1 MIKITANG
9 VCARAQRLE
18 PLTSGMVGAKVAF
31 ALSPDFDGL
40 TVTAVFT
47 NGAVTKDVLNPG
59 AECFI
64 PPEVLE
70 TAGKTVKVGI
80 YAASGSELVIPTVYA
95 PIGVVLPG
103 ADPSGDTSTSAAL
116 PVWAQI
122 EAMIGSLDDLTTEA
136 KNNLVAAINE
146 AAQTGGGSASIAM
159 RVDGGYIQYSTD
171 NGNTWVNLIAK
182 ADLKGDKGAAGK
194 DGTSITISGISES
207 TADGGTNTVTFSD
220 GSVLNVKNGSK
231 GSAGADGRDGA
242 PGAPGAPGK
251 DGHSP
256 VVTATKSGKTTTI
269 SVDGAAIATVEDGAD
284 GKPGAAGQA
293 GAAGADGITPHIGD
307 NGNWYLGSTDTGKPS
322 RGEQGPKGADGH
334 TPVKGTDYWTASD
347 KAEVVAEAAAAIDLT
362 SYAKKTEVPTK
373 TSQLTNDSGFLTSH
387 QDISGKQDKST
398 LEADV
403 AAKGFTKNTGTYSKP
418 AGGIPK
424 ADLAN
429 DVQASLGKADT
440 ALQSHQSLAAYRT
453 AAAQD
458 EIDSGKVDKENG
470 KGLSTNDYTAA
481 AKAKVD
487 AIPVNPKYTD
497 TVYDDT
503 ALKERVATIESKE
516 SAWDAKSDFSG
527 SYNDLTDKPTIPTIP
542 EYVHTEAETVARIV
556 NQHQSNDSIVFP
568 FLSDAHCGYY
578 TDTGNAATTLAG
590 QLLNQIG
597 KRTPYDFIVHGGDFS
612 TGAWNTTKLNSFE
625 QIEDYTE
632 LTSEADKGVLSVWC
646 AGNHDDA
653 PCMATA
659 GRVTQKELFGLVGR
673 KNRISGAVCPNGCN
687 YGYLDLENRKLRVI
701 YLDTDDKRNWGTVLV
716 SSSTAVPDYLNAQN
730 VGGDQLRWLANT
742 GLDFTDKA
750 NPAEWNIVVV
760 SHAALNISGT
770 ITDAVSGTVYA
781 HSTENAAKIINAYR
795 TGKSGSITHNGVT
808 VNYDFS
814 AIGSKATVI
823 CAVHGHNHKFC
834 TETLTGGILSIGCP
848 NVMNGRE
855 RASDDGNTYTKT
867 AGTADGTS
875 FCILTIDRENCM
887 IYADC
892 VGAGYDRVFTYTT
905 EVIAYTNQIPISTD
919 TDGSVYGYKAGY
931 RLNSGGAPDVMSG
944 SYLTGFI
951 PVSVGDTV
959 YMKNVTFK
967 YGVNSGLTSANQ
979 RVSFYNAS
987 KTHVYQAS
995 AVSLAGNVNGIKGD
1009 DGIWTQFTPKSTM
1022 GGVDC
1027 SGIAYFRINAAY
1039 IGDDSIITVNEPIG

>member
-70 TAGKTVKVGI
+70 IAGKTVKVGI
-80 YAASGSELVIPTVYA
+80 YAVRGSELVIPTVYA

-103 ADPSGDTSTSAAL
+103 ADPSGDTSTSATL

-146 AAQTGGGSASIAM
+146 AAQSGGGSASIAM

-182 ADLKGDKGAAGK
+182 ADLKGDKGDDGK
-194 DGTSITISGISES
+194 DGASITISNISES
-207 TADGGTNTVTFSD
+207 AADGGTNTVTFSD
-220 GSVLNVKNGSK
+220 GSALKVKNGSK

-242 PGAPGAPGK
+242 PGTPGTPGK

-293 GAAGADGITPHIGD
+293 GAAGADGITPTIGD
-307 NGNWYLGSTDTGKPS
+307 NGNWYLGDTDTGKPS
-322 RGEQGPKGADGH
+322 RGEQGLKGDTGAAGPQGIQGIQGPQGERGPAGADGAAGPQGPKGDKGDTGAQGPKGDTGPTGPEGPEGPQGPKGDAFTYADFTAEQLAALKGETGATGPQGERGPKGEQGIQGPQGPAGNDGY
-334 TPVKGTDYWTASD
+334 TPVKGVDYFD
-347 KAEVVAEAAAAIDLT
+347 
-362 SYAKKTEVPTK
+362 
-373 TSQLTNDSGFLTSH
+373 G
-387 QDISGKQDKST
+387 
-398 LEADV
+398 
-403 AAKGFTKNTGTYSKP
+403 AKGDKGDTGASGTNATITGATATVDANTGTPSVTVTMGGTASARTFAFAFKNLKGVKGDTGPQGP
-418 AGGIPK
+418 AG
-424 ADLAN
+424 
-429 DVQASLGKADT
+429 
-440 ALQSHQSLAAYRT
+440 
-453 AAAQD
+453 
-458 EIDSGKVDKENG
+458 EI
-470 KGLSTNDYTAA
+470 
-481 AKAKVD
+481 
-487 AIPVNPKYTD
+487 
-497 TVYDDT
+497 
-503 ALKERVATIESKE
+503 
-516 SAWDAKSDFSG
+516 
-527 SYNDLTDKPTIPTIP
+527 IP
-542 EYVHTEAETVARIV
+542 EYVRTEAETVARIV

-597 KRTPYDFIVHGGDFS
+597 KRTPYDFIVHGGDYS

-632 LTSEADKGVLSVWC
+632 LTSEANKGVPSIWC

-653 PCMATA
+653 PYQATA
-659 GRVTQKELFGLVGR
+659 GRVSQKELFGLVGR
-673 KNRISGAVCPNGCN
+673 KNRMSGAVCPNGCN
-687 YGYLDLENRKLRVI
+687 YGYMDLENRKLRVI
-701 YLDTDDKRNWGTVLV
+701 YLDTDDKRNWGTVSV
-716 SSSTAVPDYLNAQN
+716 GNGATAPAYLNAHN
-730 VGGDQLRWLANT
+730 VSGAQLQWLANT
-742 GLDFTDKA
+742 GLDFTGKA
-750 NPAEWNIVVV
+750 NPAEWSIVVV
-760 SHAALNISGT
+760 SHVVLNISGT

-781 HSTENAAKIINAYR
+781 HSTENATKILNAYR

-814 AIGSKATVI
+814 AVGSKATVI
-823 CAVHGHNHKFC
+823 CAVHGHNHKFGS
-834 TETLTGGILSIGCP
+834 ETLTGGILSIGCP

-867 AGTADGTS
+867 AGTANGTS
-875 FCILTIDRENCM
+875 FCILTIDRENCT

-892 VGAGYDRVFTYTT
+892 VGAGYDREFTYTT

-931 RLNSGGAPDVMSG
+931 RLNGSGNPEYMNN
-944 SYLTGFI
+944 SYVTGFI
-951 PVSVGDTV
+951 PVAVGDTV
-959 YMKNVTFK
+959 YMKNVTFQ
-967 YGVNSGLTSANQ
+967 YGVSSGLPSNNQ

-987 KTHVYQAS
+987 KTQIVQLNATGLGGN
-995 AVSLAGNVNGIKGD
+995 AAGVKGD
-1009 DGIWTQFTPKSTM
+1009 DNIWTQFTPKATM
-1022 GGVDC
+1022 NGVNC
-1027 SGIAYFRINAAY
+1027 SGVAYFRINAAY

>member
-31 ALSPDFDGL
+31 ELSPDFDGL

-59 AECFI
+59 DECFI

-80 YAASGSELVIPTVYA
+80 YAVSGSELVIPTVYA

-103 ADPSGDTSTSAAL
+103 ADPSGDTSTSATL

-136 KNNLVAAINE
+136 KNNLVDAINE
-146 AAQTGGGSASIAM
+146 AAQSGGGASIAM
-159 RVDGGYIQYSTD
+159 RVDSGYIQYSTD
-171 NGNTWVNLIAK
+171 EGKTWVNLIAK
-182 ADLKGDKGAAGK
+182 ADLKGDKGDDGK
-194 DGTSITISGISES
+194 DGTSITISNIIES

-220 GSVLNVKNGSK
+220 GSALNVKNGSK

-242 PGAPGAPGK
+242 PGTPGAPGK

-293 GAAGADGITPHIGD
+293 GASGADGITPHIGD
-307 NGNWYLGSTDTGKPS
+307 NGNWYLGDTDTGKPS
-322 RGEQGPKGADGH
+322 RGAQGLKGDTGAAGPQGIQGIQGPQGERGPAGADGAAGPQGPKGDAFTYADFTAEQLAALKGETGATGPQGERGPKGEQGIQGPQGPAGNDGY
-334 TPVKGTDYWTASD
+334 TPVKGVDYFD
-347 KAEVVAEAAAAIDLT
+347 
-362 SYAKKTEVPTK
+362 
-373 TSQLTNDSGFLTSH
+373 G
-387 QDISGKQDKST
+387 
-398 LEADV
+398 
-403 AAKGFTKNTGTYSKP
+403 AKGDKGDTGASGTNATITGATATVDANTGTPSVTVTMGGTASARTFAFAFKNLKGVKGDTGATGPQGLKGDTGATGATGPQGPKGDKGDTGPQGP
-418 AGGIPK
+418 AG
-424 ADLAN
+424 
-429 DVQASLGKADT
+429 
-440 ALQSHQSLAAYRT
+440 
-453 AAAQD
+453 
-458 EIDSGKVDKENG
+458 EI
-470 KGLSTNDYTAA
+470 
-481 AKAKVD
+481 
-487 AIPVNPKYTD
+487 
-497 TVYDDT
+497 
-503 ALKERVATIESKE
+503 
-516 SAWDAKSDFSG
+516 
-527 SYNDLTDKPTIPTIP
+527 IP
-542 EYVHTEAETVARIV
+542 EYVRTEAETVARIV

-612 TGAWNTTKLNSFE
+612 TGAWNTTKQLSFE

-632 LTSEADKGVLSVWC
+632 LTSEADKGVPSIWC

-653 PCMATA
+653 PYQATA

-673 KNRISGAVCPNGCN
+673 KNRMSGAVCPNGCN
-687 YGYLDLENRKLRVI
+687 YGYMDLENRKLRVI
-701 YLDTDDKRNWGTVLV
+701 YLDTDDKRNWGTVSV
-716 SSSTAVPDYLNAQN
+716 GNGATAPAYLNAHN
-730 VGGDQLRWLANT
+730 VSGAQLQWLANT
-742 GLDFTDKA
+742 GLDFADKE
-750 NPAEWNIVVV
+750 NPAEWSIVVV
-760 SHAALNISGT
+760 SHVVLNISGT

-808 VNYDFS
+808 VNYNFT
-814 AIGSKATVI
+814 AVGSKATVI
-823 CAVHGHNHKFC
+823 CAVHGHNHKFGS
-834 TETLTGGILSIGCP
+834 ETLTGGILSIGCP

-875 FCILTIDRENCM
+875 FCILTIDRENCK

-892 VGAGYDRVFTYTT
+892 VGAGYDREFTYTT

-931 RLNSGGAPDVMSG
+931 RLNGSGNPEYMNN
-944 SYLTGFI
+944 SYVTGFI
-951 PVSVGDTV
+951 PVAVGDTV
-959 YMKNVTFK
+959 YMKNVTFQ
-967 YGVNSGLTSANQ
+967 YGVSSGLPSNNQ

-987 KTHVYQAS
+987 KTQIVQLNATGLGGN
-995 AVSLAGNVNGIKGD
+995 AAGVKGD
-1009 DGIWTQFTPKSTM
+1009 DNIWTQFTLKST
-1022 GGVDC
+1022 VNNINC
-1027 SGIAYFRINAAY
+1027 SGVAYFRINAAY